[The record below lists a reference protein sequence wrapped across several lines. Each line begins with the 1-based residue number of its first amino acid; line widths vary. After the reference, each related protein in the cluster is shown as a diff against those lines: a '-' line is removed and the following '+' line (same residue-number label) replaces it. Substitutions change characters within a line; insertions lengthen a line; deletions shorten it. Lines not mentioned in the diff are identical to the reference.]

1 MLVRISSAGTVGTS
15 NSGSATGGT
24 ANTRGCKRTEIPARA
39 PLLTCSDRVA
49 WLWCLLPPEHLLDP
63 LDNKLHL
70 PVQADGFSLLGTFLW
85 YLVREFCLWF
95 DGAASATATAS

>member
-1 MLVRISSAGTVGTS
+1 VGPGAQPAIPVEAAVLMLVRISSAGTVGTS

-49 WLWCLLPPEHLLDP
+49 WLWCLLPPKHLLDP
-63 LDNKLHL
+63 LDNKLHFAGL
-70 PVQADGFSLLGTFLW
+70 SRRGFLCSELFFGI
-85 YLVREFCLWF
+85 
-95 DGAASATATAS
+95 